1 MLPRRLLWR
10 FMSGFLLVI
19 VLSTVVVAWYV
30 GESVRTFDHRRTRE
44 QLESKAQLI
53 AAHVSPLLES
63 ARFDELQRFCRDVRP
78 ATAARITVIDAS
90 GRVLSDT
97 DEDPKAMEN
106 HADRVEVKAAL
117 AGDVGQTTRYSSTIG
132 AELSYVA
139 VPVRRNG
146 AVTEVVRTAVKLA
159 DLRESLRDVYW
170 QVGLGGLM
178 AALLMAGLTVALFT
192 RQISQPL
199 RELERGARAFA
210 AGHLDHPLAVP
221 SSVEIGALAEAL
233 NAMSAQL
240 QDRLVTIARQSS
252 QLEAILASM
261 SEGVLAMDASGRL
274 IRINAAA
281 AQMVGVDAA
290 AAEGCAVFEIVR
302 HRGMER
308 FVAQAIKAN
317 EPIGIELILNFA
329 GEDRFIHLHAT
340 TLRDASAAALG
351 LLIVM
356 HDRTPLR
363 RLEQIRQEF
372 VANVSHELKTPIAAI
387 KAAVETLQVVSTD
400 PESTQCLAIANRQ
413 ADRLNSIVDDLLSLA
428 RIEQEEERGQV
439 ELTHEAVLPVL
450 TAAVETCLSKAQQR
464 GIALVVDAADDLRAH
479 LNPPL

>member
-1 MLPRRLLWR
+1 
-10 FMSGFLLVI
+10 
-19 VLSTVVVAWYV
+19 
-30 GESVRTFDHRRTRE
+30 
-44 QLESKAQLI
+44 
-53 AAHVSPLLES
+53 
-63 ARFDELQRFCRDVRP
+63 
-78 ATAARITVIDAS
+78 
-90 GRVLSDT
+90 
-97 DEDPKAMEN
+97 
-106 HADRVEVKAAL
+106 
-117 AGDVGQTTRYSSTIG
+117 
-132 AELSYVA
+132 
-139 VPVRRNG
+139 
-146 AVTEVVRTAVKLA
+146 
-159 DLRESLRDVYW
+159 
-170 QVGLGGLM
+170 M

-479 LNPPL
+479 LNPPLLEQALVNLLDNAIKYAHAKSKVTVSGRGEGGEVVLAVADEGPGIDAAHLPRIFERFYRPDRGRHRATGGTGLGLAIVKHIAQAHGGRVSVESSLGRGSTFRIHLPI